1 MDFLHTI
8 AHLVLLGWNH
18 ATAICVYFLGA
29 RTMKRSQFCLNLEVG
44 GRMRW
49 FFHRLR
55 AMAAS
60 TCTSDWDS
68 DDFEDTLSI
77 EPVASVSAIF
87 SPPEQPVS
95 QPWQGGLTS
104 LAGRKVAA
112 LPRWQRRESGKENAA
127 AKATVLLG
135 FAPVPSVGSGKA
147 RLRGLRERARNGEAW

>member
-1 MDFLHTI
+1 MTCLDIDDVQEAEPTELAAQTPSQGQR
-8 AHLVLLGWNH
+8 HLALRQPGS
-18 ATAICVYFLGA
+18 AEAGA
-29 RTMKRSQFCLNLEVG
+29 PPSPALS
-44 GRMRW
+44 
-49 FFHRLR
+49 
-55 AMAAS
+55 AAS

-68 DDFEDTLSI
+68 DDFEDALSI

-112 LPRWQRRESGKENAA
+112 LPRWHQRESGKENAA

-135 FAPVPSVGSGKA
+135 FAPAPSVGSGKA